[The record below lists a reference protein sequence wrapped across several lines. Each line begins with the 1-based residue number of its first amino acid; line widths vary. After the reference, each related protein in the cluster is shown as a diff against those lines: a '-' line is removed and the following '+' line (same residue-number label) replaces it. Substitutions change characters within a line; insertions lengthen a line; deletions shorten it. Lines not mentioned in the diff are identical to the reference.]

1 MQHQRRTDPGA
12 HRSLTFLLRL
22 LASKTPTIVQKI
34 NSAMLSEVD
43 G

>member
-22 LASKTPTIVQKI
+22 LASKTPHYRPENQFR
-34 NSAMLSEVD
+34 NAE
-43 G
+43 

>member
-22 LASKTPTIVQKI
+22 LASKTSHYRPENQFR
-34 NSAMLSEVD
+34 NAE
-43 G
+43 